1 MNRLGSRR
9 TQAPLPLR
17 GRGWLACQ
25 GEPGEG
31 KPASA
36 ARPLTP
42 TLSPGVGEGVSR
54 NHTRRAVSAKAVLLA
69 AVILILTG
77 LVPAAA
83 MQIQPVAG
91 TSGVEA
97 WLVEDHS
104 VPVVTIRFAFPG
116 GAALDPAGKG
126 GTASMVAS
134 LLDEGAGPYDHAEFH
149 RRLDDLAGQ
158 LRFSVA
164 QDGFEGSLRSLTQ
177 NLSDAAD
184 LLRLALAEPR
194 FAPDAVER
202 IRAETLAGL
211 ARQAKNPRSLSGRL
225 WMYDAFEAHPYGSG
239 IDGTEAS
246 VAAITRDDLARF
258 AAERFHRAGLTIGI
272 VGDIDKTEAAALLD
286 RVFGGLPLGTDDS
299 RIAEAKPLDDGALVV
314 SRAAVPQSV
323 VTFGQTGPK
332 RDDPAW
338 YAAYVLN
345 DILGG
350 SGFRGRLMKEIRE
363 KRGLA
368 YGVTTQLVPYRHA
381 GLIVGSV
388 ATENG
393 RVGESIAL
401 VREEWQRMREEG
413 PTAAELEDAKTY
425 LTGSFPLGLDS
436 TQHIAAVLV
445 QMQQDKLG
453 IDYLDRRAGLIGG
466 VTLDEARAVAKKM
479 FDPAA
484 LSFAVVGDPADVKPT
499 RPPKQQKF

>member
-1 MNRLGSRR
+1 
-9 TQAPLPLR
+9 
-17 GRGWLACQ
+17 
-25 GEPGEG
+25 
-31 KPASA
+31 
-36 ARPLTP
+36 
-42 TLSPGVGEGVSR
+42 
-54 NHTRRAVSAKAVLLA
+54 
-69 AVILILTG
+69 
-77 LVPAAA
+77 
-83 MQIQPVAG
+83 
-91 TSGVEA
+91 
-97 WLVEDHS
+97 
-104 VPVVTIRFAFPG
+104 
-116 GAALDPAGKG
+116 
-126 GTASMVAS
+126 
-134 LLDEGAGPYDHAEFH
+134 
-149 RRLDDLAGQ
+149 
-158 LRFSVA
+158 
-164 QDGFEGSLRSLTQ
+164 
-177 NLSDAAD
+177 
-184 LLRLALAEPR
+184 
-194 FAPDAVER
+194 
-202 IRAETLAGL
+202 
-211 ARQAKNPRSLSGRL
+211 
-225 WMYDAFEAHPYGSG
+225 MYDAFEAHPYGSG

>member
-1 MNRLGSRR
+1 MNRQGQNTPCPGLSRAPTSFAAPPSAASRR
-9 TQAPLPLR
+9 
-17 GRGWLACQ
+17 GW
-25 GEPGEG
+25 PGQ
-31 KPASA
+31 
-36 ARPLTP
+36 ARPRG
-42 TLSPGVGEGVSR
+42 SFVSR
-54 NHTRRAVSAKAVLLA
+54 LLFQLSCFGLA
-69 AVILILTG
+69 AALL
-77 LVPAAA
+77 LLFSLPAVA
-83 MQIQPVAG
+83 MQIQPVTGA
-91 TSGVEA
+91 SGVEA

-116 GAALDPAGKG
+116 GAALDPAGKS

-134 LLDEGAGPYDHAEFH
+134 MLDEGAGPYDHAEFH

-158 LRFSVA
+158 LRFSAA
-164 QDGFEGSLRSLTQ
+164 QDEFDGSLRSLTR
-177 NLSDAAD
+177 NLPGNAD
-184 LLRLALAEPR
+184 LLRVALAEPR

-202 IRAETLAGL
+202 IRGEILAGL

-239 IDGTEAS
+239 VEGTEAS
-246 VAAITRDDLARF
+246 VAAITRDDLAAF
-258 AAERFHRAGLTIGI
+258 AAERFHRRGLTIGI
-272 VGDIDKTEAAALLD
+272 VGDIGKAEAAALLD
-286 RVFGGLPLGTDDS
+286 RVFGGLPLGSDDS
-299 RIAEAKPLDDGALVV
+299 QIAEAKPLDDGALVV

-350 SGFRGRLMKEIRE
+350 GGFRGRLMKEIRE

-401 VREEWQRMREEG
+401 VRNEWQRMREEG

-436 TQHIAAVLV
+436 TQHIAGVLV

-453 IDYLDRRAGLIGG
+453 IDYLDRRASLIGG
-466 VTLDEARAVAKKM
+466 VTLEEARSVAKDL

-484 LSFAVVGDPADVKPT
+484 LSFAIVGDPADLQPT
-499 RPPKQQKF
+499 RPPRQPKF